1 MIKCFHVTCKSFI
14 YVFVLLLLLFFSS
27 CGILRR
33 RTITVTETITK
44 IDTIIKVVYDTA
56 IVIKEAKITDTVII
70 ENKTVIARSYYNP
83 VKNKIVME
91 VKGKIFDVPVQIT
104 QHRIETKK
112 DFQPKNNWYLII
124 IAEVLI
130 ILFLMLLIKLLDYGK
145 KK

>member
-1 MIKCFHVTCKSFI
+1 MIKCFHVTCKLFI

-27 CGILRR
+27 CGILKR

-56 IVIKEAKITDTVII
+56 IVIREAKITDTVII

-91 VKGKIFDVPVQIT
+91 VKGKIFDVPIQIS

-124 IAEVLI
+124 ITEVLI